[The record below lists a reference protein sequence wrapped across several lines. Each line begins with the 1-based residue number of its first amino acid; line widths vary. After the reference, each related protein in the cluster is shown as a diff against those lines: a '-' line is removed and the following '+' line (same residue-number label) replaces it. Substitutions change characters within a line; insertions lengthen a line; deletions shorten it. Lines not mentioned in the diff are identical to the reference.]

1 MPPCHWMDGDGTP
14 FNSSTRK
21 AEAEEAE
28 LKALAT
34 QAPPPLPHEVSALVL
49 MIVAFCFVA
58 FVCL

>member
-1 MPPCHWMDGDGTP
+1 MIIHA